1 MADGGT
7 AMFAGPVT
15 FPIGIYS
22 GRINDQSDL
31 GMVWKCAAI
40 RELIAHARDPIR
52 RTKRWTRSR
61 RSRRF

>member
-22 GRINDQSDL
+22 GRINELSDL
-31 GMVWKCAAI
+31 GMVWKFAAI
-40 RELIAHARDPIR
+40 RELIASCP
-52 RTKRWTRSR
+52 
-61 RSRRF
+61 